1 MARTTGEPRGR
12 HPASFPSTYER
23 RGDGVE
29 FDAIDATYHAP
40 QAAAGLIP
48 FPDALT
54 AETRDALAAA
64 EAHWCPRGSGINAGV
79 ARERADIRH
88 LCDLLPVGALAARK
102 ALPP

>member
-1 MARTTGEPRGR
+1 M
-12 HPASFPSTYER
+12 
-23 RGDGVE
+23 E

-54 AETRDALAAA
+54 DETRDALAAA
-64 EAHWCPRGSGINAGV
+64 EARWCPRGSGISAGR
-79 ARERADIRH
+79 AREQAGIRH
-88 LCDLLPVGALAARK
+88 LCDLLPTNALAARK

>member
-1 MARTTGEPRGR
+1 M
-12 HPASFPSTYER
+12 
-23 RGDGVE
+23 E
-29 FDAIDATYHAP
+29 FDAIDATHHAP

-54 AETRDALAAA
+54 DETRDALAAA
-64 EAHWCPRGSGINAGV
+64 EARWCPRGAGISAGV

-88 LCDLLPVGALAARK
+88 LCDLFPSGALTARK

>member
-12 HPASFPSTYER
+12 HPASFPSTCER

-29 FDAIDATYHAP
+29 FDAIDATHHTP

-48 FPDALT
+48 FPDAL
-54 AETRDALAAA
+54 ADDAARDALAAA
-64 EAHWCPRGSGINAGV
+64 EARWCPRGAGINAGR
-79 ARERADIRH
+79 AREQAGIRH
-88 LCDLLPVGALAARK
+88 LCDLLPAGALARK

>member
-1 MARTTGEPRGR
+1 M
-12 HPASFPSTYER
+12 
-23 RGDGVE
+23 E
-29 FDAIDATYHAP
+29 FDAINATHHAP
-40 QAAAGLIP
+40 QAAAGLVP

-54 AETRDALAAA
+54 DDAARDALAAA
-64 EAHWCPRGSGINAGV
+64 EARWCPRGSGINAGV